1 MPSPPGSRGRVV
13 AALLLALA
21 AVLGGLYWKARRD
34 PATPFLPARAGAS
47 WIVYPTAPAT
57 LPQVAVEMQTVFRR
71 AFVLDR
77 RPATAALRVCLN
89 LRGSVSVNGESV
101 LPGRSAGN
109 WKTPTE
115 LDVARLL
122 RAGENTIEARAANDF
137 GPPAVWLTLETPGFA
152 LKTGADWE
160 ASLAG
165 AASRP
170 ARLAATPMD
179 EWRSLPQ
186 ADAAENPPPIAALRA
201 TLPLL
206 VLFGLLALPGLWAFR
221 AWSRQ
226 RTPGPLRGREALV
239 ILLAVAAL
247 WGALFW
253 NDRQLSARWGFDSQG
268 HLEYLRAVL
277 EDRRLP
283 LADQGW
289 EMFQPP
295 LYYALAAGLLRLTG
309 HATLDESSLVW
320 LHGLGFAIGL
330 LQCAA
335 ILAGL
340 RIVFRERLR
349 PLVVGLA
356 VAIFLPVQLYIF
368 QYISNE
374 GLNAALCSLALV
386 VALDIL
392 RRQDVGARSHF
403 LLGGVLG
410 LAMLAKFSALVTCA
424 VVLTAL
430 TGAMYVRGVRE
441 IRIFA
446 RTIAAAALAA
456 LAVSGWHYARVWRHF
471 GRPLIG
477 NFDRGAGFAW
487 WLDPG
492 YATAGSFFRFGR
504 SLSAPLFSALHG
516 LPDALYSTFWGDGM
530 LGGAALI
537 SVRPPWNYGLMAAG
551 FLLALLPTVA
561 LLTGLVAELGKLVR
575 APSAEALLLLGA
587 LGGNVLA
594 VVALNVALPYYG
606 HGKAF
611 YGLASMVPLCTLAG
625 RGFEILAGE
634 RRRLLAT
641 AIAVLLGVWAA
652 TAYATFWIRGGGSGE
667 PSAATLAALDP
678 EGLLQRAATAER
690 EGQWDTASA
699 LLRRA
704 ATVAPDHPFAWIE
717 LGRALTRVGDT
728 TGAVAALREALRVT
742 PRDAQIHAHLAEL
755 YAAQGETERARLH
768 RDYAERLSAAVPTP
782 WARASAAA
790 SARPQAN
797 SQQPSTQLPG
807 R

>member
-1 MPSPPGSRGRVV
+1 M
-13 AALLLALA
+13 ALA

-71 AFVLDR
+71 TFVLER
-77 RPATAALRVCLN
+77 QPAAAALRVCLN
-89 LRGSVSVNGESV
+89 LRGSVLVNGERV
-101 LPGRSAGN
+101 FTGRSDAS
-109 WKTPTE
+109 WKTPTK
-115 LDVARLL
+115 VAVERFL
-122 RAGENTIEARAANDF
+122 RAGENTLEVRAANDF
-137 GPPAVWLTLETPGFA
+137 GPPGVWLSLDSPAFRLG
-152 LKTGADWE
+152 TGADWQ

-170 ARLAATPMD
+170 ARLASTPMD
-179 EWRSLPQ
+179 EWRSRPQ
-186 ADAAENPPPIAALRA
+186 SDAAVNPPPLAALRA
-201 TLPLL
+201 TSPLL
-206 VLFGLLALPGLWAFR
+206 VLFALLALPGLWAFC
-221 AWSRQ
+221 AWSR
-226 RTPGPLRGREALV
+226 RRAPGPLRSREGLV
-239 ILLAVAAL
+239 ILLALAAL
-247 WGALFW
+247 WGAMFW
-253 NDRQLSARWGFDSQG
+253 NNRQLSARWGFDSQG

-295 LYYALAAGLLRLTG
+295 LYYVLAAGLLRLTG
-309 HATLDESSLVW
+309 HLTLEESSLAW
-320 LHGLGFAIGL
+320 LHGLGLAIGL

-340 RIVFRERLR
+340 RIWFAERLR
-349 PLVVGLA
+349 PLFVGLV

-386 VALDIL
+386 VALGIL
-392 RRQDVGARSHF
+392 RRHDVGARSHL

-410 LAMLAKFSALVTCA
+410 LAMLAKFSALVTCGA
-424 VVLTAL
+424 VLTVL
-430 TGAMYVRGVRE
+430 TGALLARGVRE
-441 IRIFA
+441 SRIYA
-446 RTIAAAALAA
+446 RTVGAAALTA
-456 LAVSGWHYARVWRHF
+456 LVVSGWHYARVWRHF

-477 NFDRGAGFAW
+477 NFDRAAGFAW
-487 WLDPG
+487 WMDPG
-492 YATAGSFFRFGR
+492 YATAGGFLRFGR
-504 SLSAPLFSALHG
+504 SLTAPLFSALHG

-537 SVRPPWNYGLMAAG
+537 GVRPPWNYGLMAAG
-551 FLLALLPTVA
+551 FLLALLPTAA
-561 LLTGLVAELGKLVR
+561 LLTGLGAELGELAR
-575 APSAEALLLLGA
+575 RPSAEALLLLGA

-594 VVALNVALPYYG
+594 VVVLNLALPYYG

-611 YGLASMVPLCTLAG
+611 YGLASMVPLCVLAG

-634 RRRLLAT
+634 RRRLLASGL
-641 AIAVLLGVWAA
+641 AILLGVWAVN
-652 TAYATFWIRGGGSGE
+652 AYTTFWIRGGGTGE
-667 PSAATLAALDP
+667 PSAETIAALDP
-678 EGLLQRAATAER
+678 EGLLQGAATAQR

-704 ATVAPDHPFAWIE
+704 TTVAPDHPFAWIE
-717 LGRALTRVGDT
+717 LGRALTRAGDT
-728 TGAVAALREALRVT
+728 PGAIAAFREALRVT
-742 PRDAQIHAHLAEL
+742 PRDAQIHAHIAEL
-755 YAAQGETERARLH
+755 YAAQGETDRARQH
-768 RDYAERLSAAVPTP
+768 RDYAERLDAAYPTP
-782 WARASAAA
+782 WAKASAAA